1 MDSQYRSRG
10 SELHQ
15 DQNYLGISVCGYLF
29 KSSSRVIHTPE
40 GQVPHKK
47 HIRISGKGE
56 CLKMQVNFIITFYV

>member
-10 SELHQ
+10 SEFHQ
-15 DQNYLGISVCGYLF
+15 DQNSLGISVCGYLL

-56 CLKMQVNFIITFYV
+56 CLKMQVNFIMPFYV